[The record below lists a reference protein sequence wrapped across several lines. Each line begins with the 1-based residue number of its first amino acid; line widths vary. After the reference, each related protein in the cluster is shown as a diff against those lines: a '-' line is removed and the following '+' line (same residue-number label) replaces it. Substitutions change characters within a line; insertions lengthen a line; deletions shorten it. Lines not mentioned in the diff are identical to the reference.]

1 MWDTVGL
8 SRFALREPSMP
19 NNICQGIDYHKV
31 NGPIDFSQVF
41 LSSSMDWSVKM
52 WVNGK
57 SVRSSFVGL
66 CAPYL
71 NRRARATGPF
81 IHSRTEANA
90 FMT

>member
-1 MWDTVGL
+1 MPLWGTVGL
-8 SRFALREPSMP
+8 SRFALCEPLMP
-19 NNICQGIDYHKV
+19 NNINQGIDYHKV

-66 CAPYL
+66 CALISIAEQEQP
-71 NRRARATGPF
+71 GHSF
-81 IHSRTEANA
+81 IRGRKRMHL
-90 FMT
+90 